1 MKFLA
6 DENVEKPIVDM
17 LRDKGHDVLFMSEI
31 TSGTIDDQ
39 LLEQAN
45 LEARTLLTND
55 KDFGELIYLQR
66 KIATGII
73 LMRFVSEKSATKVG
87 FISSFLKSHGHRI
100 NGNFIVINEAKI
112 RIRPLI

>member
-73 LMRFVSEKSATKVG
+73 LMRFVSD
-87 FISSFLKSHGHRI
+87 
-100 NGNFIVINEAKI
+100 
-112 RIRPLI
+112 